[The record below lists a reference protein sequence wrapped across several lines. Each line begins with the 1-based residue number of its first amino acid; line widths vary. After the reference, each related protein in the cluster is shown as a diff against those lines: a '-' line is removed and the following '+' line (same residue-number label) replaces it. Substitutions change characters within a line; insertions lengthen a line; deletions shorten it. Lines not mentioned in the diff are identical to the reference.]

1 MSFRFTGAHRH
12 RQSSMMFSYAATFVV
27 EGRAVTWQA
36 QVTRGSRKW
45 TLVGGGIEL
54 PDEHAE
60 TGLGM
65 TAESVVRLDVNRAID
80 GIDQ

>member
-1 MSFRFTGAHRH
+1 MSFRFTGAHRA
-12 RQSSMMFSYAATFVV
+12 RQSSMVYDYAASYVV
-27 EGRAVTWQA
+27 DGRAVTWEA
-36 QVTRGSRKW
+36 RVKCGSKGW
-45 TLVGGGIEL
+45 SLCGGGIEL